1 MASVSH
7 WRAFLFSHKKLR
19 LRFASQFPP
28 VSAPC
33 APDFLAAPDLNT
45 SFVRDPSASARHRTS
60 THVHIRKGPWSAEE
74 KRRFDD
80 AYKKYRD
87 DGLPDWSGRVAKA
100 VGTRSK
106 VQVRSR
112 ATNQNK
118 KNRPVS

>member
-1 MASVSH
+1 M
-7 WRAFLFSHKKLR
+7 
-19 LRFASQFPP
+19 
-28 VSAPC
+28 
-33 APDFLAAPDLNT
+33 
-45 SFVRDPSASARHRTS
+45 RDPSTSARHRTS

-74 KRRFDD
+74 KQRFDD
-80 AYKKYRD
+80 AYKKFRD

-118 KNRPVS
+118 KNRTVS